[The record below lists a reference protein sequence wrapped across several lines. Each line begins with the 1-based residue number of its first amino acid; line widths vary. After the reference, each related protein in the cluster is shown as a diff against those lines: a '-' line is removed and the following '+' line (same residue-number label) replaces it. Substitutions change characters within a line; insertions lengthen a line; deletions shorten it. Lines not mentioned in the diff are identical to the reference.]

1 MPIHL
6 QASDVDVIDAGGD
19 EGMEVP
25 LCRRATAEMVAPT
38 PVDIEGPGPWIDLAT
53 AAANSALD
61 GGERQQQAHGNA
73 GCLGG
78 SA

>member
-1 MPIHL
+1 MPIQL
-6 QASDVDVIDAGGD
+6 QASDVDVIDAGSN
-19 EGMEVP
+19 EGIEVT
-25 LCRRATAEMVAPT
+25 LCCRATAEVVAPT
-38 PVDIEGPGPWIDLAT
+38 PIDIEGPGPRIDLAT

-78 SA
+78 GA